1 MTDQPDTMTVRT
13 TQARDWRGRFTRSV
27 ETAQRDAVIA
37 EMKSRRMSYQ
47 QIADELGIARSTAH
61 EAYQRV
67 LERTIEEPAA
77 DARKRELEDLD
88 AAQRAVL
95 EVLERNHVTV
105 SHGRVVRRLVGY
117 ERDEDGEYVLDE
129 DGKRIG
135 IYEDV
140 LDDGPIL
147 QAVDRLIKIGESRR
161 KLLGLDAATKMDV
174 SGTVTSRIIGV
185 PEEEL

>member
-1 MTDQPDTMTVRT
+1 M
-13 TQARDWRGRFTRSV
+13 RDYRGRYTRSI

-37 EMKSRRMSYQ
+37 EMRSRRMTYQ
-47 QIADELGIARSTAH
+47 QIADELGIAPSTAH

-135 IYEDV
+135 VYEDV

-161 KLLGLDAATKMDV
+161 KLLGLDAAQKMDV
-174 SGTVTSRIIGV
+174 SGSVTYEIKGV
-185 PEEEL
+185 GDDDL

>member
-1 MTDQPDTMTVRT
+1 MEDSQSNRMATRTRDRHGQFVRDTATVLQDA
-13 TQARDWRGRFTRSV
+13 QAAALR
-27 ETAQRDAVIA
+27 A
-37 EMKSRRMSYQ
+37 RRKTYQ
-47 QIADELGIARSTAH
+47 QIADELGMASKSSAY
-61 EAYQRV
+61 EAVQRA
-67 LERTIEEPAA
+67 LRDALSEPAEQ
-77 DARKRELEDLD
+77 ARQMELDDLD
-88 AAQRAVL
+88 RAQRHVL

-105 SHGRVVRRLVGY
+105 SHGRVVRRLIDF
-117 ERDEDGEYVLDE
+117 ERDDGGEYLLDE

>member
-1 MTDQPDTMTVRT
+1 MEEEDRPNQMATRTRDRQGQFVREEATV
-13 TQARDWRGRFTRSV
+13 
-27 ETAQRDAVIA
+27 QRDAQA
-37 EMKSRRMSYQ
+37 AALRARRKTYQ
-47 QIADELGIARSTAH
+47 QIADELGMASKSSAYEAVQRARHDTLA
-61 EAYQRV
+61 
-67 LERTIEEPAA
+67 EPTEQL
-77 DARKRELEDLD
+77 REMEMDDLD
-88 AAQRAVL
+88 LAQRRVL

-105 SHGRVVRRLVGY
+105 SHGRVVRRLVGH
-117 ERDEDGEYVLDE
+117 EMQDGEYLLDE

-147 QAVDRLIKIGESRR
+147 QAVDRLVKIGESRR

>member
-1 MTDQPDTMTVRT
+1 MEDSQSNRMATRTRDRHGQFVRDTATVLQDA
-13 TQARDWRGRFTRSV
+13 QAAALR
-27 ETAQRDAVIA
+27 A
-37 EMKSRRMSYQ
+37 RRMTYQ
-47 QIADELGIARSTAH
+47 QIADELGMASKSSAY
-61 EAYQRV
+61 EAVQRA
-67 LERTIEEPAA
+67 LRDALSEPAEQ
-77 DARKRELEDLD
+77 ARQMELDDLD
-88 AAQRAVL
+88 RAQRAVL

-117 ERDEDGEYVLDE
+117 ERDDDGEYVLDE

-135 IYEDV
+135 VYEDV

-161 KLLGLDAATKMDV
+161 KLLGLDAAQKMDV